1 MKQEDLKV
9 GMVIKSSGCADRT
22 TLSIGGSMYFYSW
35 PGPSGDIE
43 EGIASL
49 QYLGYWEPVEPESE
63 LYYRWIVK
71 VPTWHSPIS
80 YYCETGHDTNGHSFH
95 NWDNIEK
102 RIRLDIAPIDKNG
115 REHPKGQR

>member
-1 MKQEDLKV
+1 MKASDLKPGVKIRRV
-9 GMVIKSSGCADRT
+9 GERSVYEVTAVGINVFLLICDNRKPVTETWFYLDC
-22 TLSIGGSMYFYSW
+22 LS
-35 PGPSGDIE
+35 E
-43 EGIASL
+43 
-49 QYLGYWEPVEPESE
+49 WEPVEPESE
-63 LYYRWIVK
+63 LYYRWVVK
-71 VPTWHSPIS
+71 VPRWHSPIS